1 MPDITKAAHAIPDSP
16 PAARPVIGFK
26 TMIAICVGTVV
37 VQGVMASGLL
47 GFGIGGLSFLA
58 AMLVAFLLAICN
70 AMSFSELSL
79 MYPQAGTLATYTQKA
94 IGHFPAIV
102 SVFAGYIVV
111 AVFAIPAEFL
121 LVDALLQALFPGIL
135 PTHVVPLL
143 ILVAIAIFNI
153 LGTDVFARLQNVF
166 TFSMIAVILL
176 VGVTALTQPLTPAAA
191 SSAAGIDWGLGG
203 IADGSFFGLVAL
215 AMWMFVGCEFVC
227 PMISDIRQPEK
238 RIPRAMFLSLG
249 IIFVLFILFCLGG
262 GRYLSDETLTTSPLP
277 YLDLVD
283 AVFGKT
289 GLIIAT
295 VMGMTA
301 TCSTVNTVLAAVPR
315 MLSGMADNG
324 QAFSIMGKMHSRYN
338 TPWVGILFLA
348 AVSTVTFLLVNP
360 QQIIALVIAAATS
373 WLMAYIVAHI
383 DVIVLRRRHPEHR
396 RPYRTPFYPLPQ
408 VLGIIGMTYVIFHAS
423 PSPDMTA
430 TIYSLLGGVLGVVSL
445 IAIIWV
451 KFKMKKGLFEADLSD

>member
-1 MPDITKAAHAIPDSP
+1 MLDTTKVAPAIPATP
-16 PAARPVIGFK
+16 PARRAIGFN

-58 AMLVAFLLAICN
+58 AMLVAALLAVCN
-70 AMSFSELSL
+70 AISFSELSL

-102 SVFAGYIVV
+102 SVFAGYVVV

-121 LVDALLQALFPGIL
+121 LVDALLQALFPDTL
-135 PTHVVPLL
+135 PTHLVPLL
-143 ILVAIAIFNI
+143 ILAAIAVFNI

-166 TFSMIAVILL
+166 TFSMIGALLL
-176 VGVTALTQPLTPAAA
+176 VGVTALIQSPAPNVARD
-191 SSAAGIDWGLGG
+191 AAGIDWGLGG
-203 IADGSFFGLVAL
+203 IFDGSFIGLVAL

-249 IIFVLFILFCLGG
+249 IIFVLFLLFCLGG
-262 GRYLSDETLTTSPLP
+262 GRYLSAETLTTSPLP

-283 AVFGKT
+283 GVFGKT

-324 QAFSIMGKMHSRYN
+324 QVFSIMGKMHPRYN
-338 TPWVGILFLA
+338 TPWVGILFL
-348 AVSTVTFLLVNP
+348 TVVVVITFLMVNP

-408 VLGIIGMTYVIFHAS
+408 MVGIFGMAYVVFHAS
-423 PSPDMTA
+423 PSPEMTA
-430 TIYSLLGGVLGVVSL
+430 TIYTLLGVVLGIVSL
-445 IAIIWV
+445 IALVWV

>member
-1 MPDITKAAHAIPDSP
+1 MLDTSKAG
-16 PAARPVIGFK
+16 PAPQASAPVRQHIGFR

-37 VQGVMASGLL
+37 VQGAMASALM

-58 AMLVAFLLAICN
+58 AMLVATLLAVCN
-70 AMSFSELSL
+70 AMSFSELAL

-102 SVFAGYIVV
+102 SVFAGYVVV
-111 AVFAIPAEFL
+111 AIFAIPAEFL
-121 LVDALLQALFPGIL
+121 LVDALLQTLFPETLPSHLVPIL
-135 PTHVVPLL
+135 LL
-143 ILVAIAIFNI
+143 VILAVLNI
-153 LGTDVFARLQNVF
+153 LGTDVFAKLQNVF
-166 TFSMIAVILL
+166 TFAMIVAILL
-176 VGVTALTQPLTPAAA
+176 VGATALLQPPSPEVAQA
-191 SSAAGIDWGLGG
+191 AAGIDWGIGG
-203 IADGSFFGLVAL
+203 IVDGSFIGLVAL

-227 PMISDIRQPEK
+227 PMINDIRQPEK

-249 IIFVLFILFCLGG
+249 IIFVLFSIFCLGAG
-262 GRYLSDETLTTSPLP
+262 HYLSVETLTTSPLP

-283 AVFGKT
+283 GVFGQA

-295 VMGMTA
+295 VMGVTA

-324 QAFSIMGKMHSRYN
+324 QAFAIMGKLHPRYN

-348 AVSTVTFLLVNP
+348 LGVIVPFLLIKP
-360 QQIIALVIAAATS
+360 DQIIALVIAAATS
-373 WLMAYIVAHI
+373 WLLAYIVAHI
-383 DVIVLRRRHPEHR
+383 DVMVLRRRRPAHR

-408 VLGIIGMTYVIFHAS
+408 ILGIVGMAYVAANAS

-430 TIYSLLGGVLGVVSL
+430 LIYTLLAVVLGIVSL
-445 IAIIWV
+445 IAILWV
-451 KFKMKKGLFEADLSD
+451 KFKMKKGLFEPDLTD